1 MNTSG
6 IQNKSQVSAQNAN
19 MSSFKTNQ
27 NLDRLSKI
35 SERLANIHLN
45 IENDKYSK
53 YEEVEVR
60 IANLDE
66 KNIETNELTFKT
78 FNQIKEQI
86 TSIIQNIEED
96 RQKFEA
102 TYESRTQ
109 YISALEFKLM
119 KRFEGESTERK
130 EMEKRLYGQIDDR
143 FYILKNELYKEEKNR
158 TESVENFKFY
168 LETEVP
174 KIVEQMKNEQSDRE
188 EGDGMLNK
196 MIDEEFA
203 KLADVLSSEKKAREE
218 TEEAFLDMLRSIINK
233 IKGELENEK
242 KQREAT
248 EEMLLSLLEET
259 CNKLDVAAQH

>member
-6 IQNKSQVSAQNAN
+6 IQNKSQLSQN

-86 TSIIQNIEED
+86 TAIIQNIEED

-109 YISALEFKLM
+109 YISSLEFKLM
-119 KRFEGESTERK
+119 KRFEGEATERK
-130 EMEKRLYGQIDDR
+130 EMEKRLYSQIDDR
-143 FYILKNELYKEEKNR
+143 FNILKNELYKEEKNR
-158 TESVENFKFY
+158 TESVENFKF
-168 LETEVP
+168 
-174 KIVEQMKNEQSDRE
+174 
-188 EGDGMLNK
+188 
-196 MIDEEFA
+196 
-203 KLADVLSSEKKAREE
+203 
-218 TEEAFLDMLRSIINK
+218 
-233 IKGELENEK
+233 
-242 KQREAT
+242 
-248 EEMLLSLLEET
+248 
-259 CNKLDVAAQH
+259 

>member
-1 MNTSG
+1 MSQSMQKQ
-6 IQNKSQVSAQNAN
+6 QNLNQSA

-27 NLDRLSKI
+27 NLERLGKI
-35 SERLANIHLN
+35 SERLNNIHLN

-66 KNIETNELTFKT
+66 KVIETNEATFKT
-78 FNQIKEQI
+78 FNQTKEQI
-86 TSIIQNIEED
+86 TQIIQSIEED

-102 TYESRTQ
+102 SYESRTQ
-109 YISALEFKLM
+109 YISQLEFKLM
-119 KRFEGESTERK
+119 KRFETESSERK
-130 EMEKRLYGQIDDR
+130 DMEKRLITQIDDR
-143 FYILKNELYKEEKNR
+143 YNILKNELFKEEKNR
-158 TESVENFKFY
+158 NESVENFKFY

-174 KIVEQMKNEQSDRE
+174 KIVENMKNEQADRE
-188 EGDGMLNK
+188 EGDEMLNK

-203 KLADVLSSEKKAREE
+203 KLAEVLGSEKKAREE

-233 IKGELENEK
+233 IKAELENEK

-248 EEMLLSLLEET
+248 EESLLTLLEET
-259 CNKLDVAAQH
+259 CNKLDIAAQV

>member
-6 IQNKSQVSAQNAN
+6 IQNQSQNAN

-66 KNIETNELTFKT
+66 KAIETNEVNFKT
-78 FNQIKEQI
+78 FAQIKDQI
-86 TSIIQNIEED
+86 TSIIQSIEED
-96 RQKFEA
+96 RTKFESS
-102 TYESRTQ
+102 YESRTK
-109 YISALEFKLM
+109 YISTLEFNLM
-119 KRFEGESTERK
+119 KRFETESAERK

-143 FYILKNELYKEEKNR
+143 FNILKNELYKEEKNR

-174 KIVEQMKNEQSDRE
+174 KIVEQMKNEQGDRE
-188 EGDGMLNK
+188 EGDEMLNK

-233 IKGELENEK
+233 IKAELENEK
-242 KQREAT
+242 SKESQ
-248 EEMLLSLLEET
+248 LKK
-259 CNKLDVAAQH
+259 CY